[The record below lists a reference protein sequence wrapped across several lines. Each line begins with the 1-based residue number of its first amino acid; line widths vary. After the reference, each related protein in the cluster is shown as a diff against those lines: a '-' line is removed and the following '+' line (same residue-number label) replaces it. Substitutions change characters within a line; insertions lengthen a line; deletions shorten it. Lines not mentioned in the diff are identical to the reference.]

1 MVVLSRT
8 QKAHVLIHNAAAAAA
23 GIGAGWLGELILV
36 PDIVPLTVLQG
47 TVLLLLVSLFRISLR
62 RAAPF
67 VLVALFCSGI
77 LGRGAAALL
86 FARLPEHEALVNI
99 LTAAVLTEALGW
111 LAYRFCRTYTRE
123 EASLEISLQG
133 DRPVPQVEP
142 SLMTTVVRASRRG
155 PLRVLLASLPT
166 LIAALAAF
174 IVPDARHFVDVRLA
188 APGQGQGTLRTIDYP
203 LVERQKGALRVSGVP
218 RGGGPRLVLPVHNDV
233 LAFGLER
240 HVMQQ
245 RAPQRV
251 RVTVLGLQAPGPS
264 QPGADREWEI
274 AVEPAWQVSVERAS
288 DYWHR
293 VRERLALL
301 IFGLLGSLVMIR
313 LGDRRV
319 TPGALLRGAER
330 QGRGPDYG
338 GQKGRPGPVGT
349 GAKR

>member
-1 MVVLSRT
+1 MVVLTRT

-23 GIGAGWLGELILV
+23 GIGAGWLGELILT

-47 TVLLLLVSLFRISLR
+47 TVLLLLASLFQISLR

-77 LGRGAAALL
+77 LGRGASALL
-86 FARLPEHEALVNI
+86 FVRLPEHEALINI
-99 LTAAVLTEALGW
+99 LTAAILTEALGW

-123 EASLEISLQG
+123 EASLEISLSG

-155 PLRVLLASLPT
+155 PLRVLLASAPT

-188 APGQGQGTLRTIDYP
+188 APQQTPGQAQVKTIDHP
-203 LVERQKGALRVSGVP
+203 LVERHKGALRISGAP
-218 RGGGPRLVLPVHNDV
+218 RGGGPRLVLPVRNDV

-240 HVMQQ
+240 HVMQH
-245 RAPQRV
+245 RTPQRV
-251 RVTVLGLQAPGPS
+251 RVTVLGLQAPGPGLAS
-264 QPGADREWEI
+264 DDKEREI
-274 AVEPAWQVSVERAS
+274 AVDPAWQVSVERAS
-288 DYWHR
+288 DYWQR

-313 LGDRRV
+313 LGDRRAV

-338 GQKGRPGPVGT
+338 GQQGRE
-349 GAKR
+349 RR